1 MKIKRFISN
10 MLSNWLIILGLAFL
24 VIKVLDRYN
33 PLMDFSGQSEILQ
46 IGLGSCAVIL
56 EIWCS
61 KNHTVRLVLV
71 TNSCVF
77 ACS

>member
-1 MKIKRFISN
+1 
-10 MLSNWLIILGLAFL
+10 MLSNHLIILGLAFL
-24 VIKVLDRYN
+24 VIKVLDWYN

-46 IGLGSCAVIL
+46 IGLGGCGVISGVFHIFL

-71 TNSCVF
+71 TNSCAF

>member
-24 VIKVLDRYN
+24 VIKVLDWYN

-46 IGLGSCAVIL
+46 IGLGGCAVISGVFH
-56 EIWCS
+56 IFAYSS
-61 KNHTVRLVLV
+61 KK
-71 TNSCVF
+71 
-77 ACS
+77 